1 MRTVVGAAILR
12 AGRVLAAQRGPG
24 MSNSGVWE
32 FPGGKLEPGETEP
45 EALMRELWEELSL
58 RVLPIER
65 LGLVERPERRMQLA
79 VWVCELVEGEPILLE
94 HSAVEWVAADALH
107 SLGWAEPD
115 LPFLPEVHRRLS

>member
-45 EALMRELWEELSL
+45 EALVRELREELSL
-58 RVLPIER
+58 RVRPLER
-65 LGLVERPERRMQLA
+65 LGLVQRPERRMQLA
-79 VWVCELVEGEPILLE
+79 VWICELVEGEPVLLE

-107 SLGWAEPD
+107 ALGWAEPD